1 MNNLN
6 FVIRYS
12 KIRRRKNVSQILYQ
26 LRRVELIFFYFSIKA
41 SLTETFKYFLN
52 IIVMFRYVVGVNE
65 YIIQIYYDTNIQ
77 KIGKR
82 LFINH

>member
-1 MNNLN
+1 VN
-6 FVIRYS
+6 FK
-12 KIRRRKNVSQILYQ
+12 KIRRRKNVFQILYQ
-26 LRRVELIFFYFSIKA
+26 LRRVELTFFYFSIKA

-52 IIVMFRYVVGVNE
+52 IMVMFRYVVGVNE

-77 KIGKR
+77 KIRKR